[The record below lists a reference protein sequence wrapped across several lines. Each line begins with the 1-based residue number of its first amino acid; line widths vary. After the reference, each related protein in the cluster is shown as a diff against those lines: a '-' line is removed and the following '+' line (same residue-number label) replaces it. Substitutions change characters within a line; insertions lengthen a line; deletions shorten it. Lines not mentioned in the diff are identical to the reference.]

1 MSRFV
6 FAAALV
12 FAAPTFAEAAY
23 FAHIDDLPLP
33 PGFTE
38 VASVP
43 PFESEQGGIITS
55 VAEGRLSA
63 SQIREFY
70 LNSLSQLGWAFSPG
84 PDDELVFQ
92 RDRET
97 LRFTVRE
104 GVARTWLSVHLVT
117 DRVPIEAD

>member
-6 FAAALV
+6 FVATLMC
-12 FAAPTFAEAAY
+12 AAPAFAQAAY
-23 FAHIDDLPLP
+23 FAHIEDLPLP

-43 PFESEQGGIITS
+43 PFESEQGGVIVS
-55 VAEGRLSA
+55 VAEGRSSA

-70 LNSLSQLGWAFSPG
+70 LGSLSQLGWAFSPN

-92 RDRET
+92 RGRET
-97 LRFTVRE
+97 LRFSVRE
-104 GVARTWLSVHLVT
+104 GVALTWLSVHLVT
-117 DRVPIEAD
+117 DPVPTQAD

>member
-6 FAAALV
+6 FTAALV
-12 FAAPTFAEAAY
+12 FVAPAFAQAAY

-43 PFESEQGGIITS
+43 PFESEQGGIVVS
-55 VAEGRLSA
+55 AAEGVLSA

-70 LNSLSQLGWAFSPG
+70 LSSLSQLGWGFSPG
-84 PDDELVFQ
+84 ADDELVFQ
-92 RDRET
+92 RGRET
-97 LRFTVRE
+97 LRFSVRE
-104 GVARTWLSVHLVT
+104 GVARTWLSVRLVT
-117 DRVPIEAD
+117 DPVPIEAD